1 MYARIALIAAVA
13 SIAFYPHIAL
23 LATTSTPALPT
34 LVETEAAVRSYFVD
48 VPAMISIAKCES
60 GFRQYNTNGTPLR
73 GSGLYIGVFQIDEK
87 IHAGAA
93 LGMGMDIYTLDGNL
107 AYAKY
112 LYSKAGTRPWAGC
125 VTNSDSATIT
135 PTAPSSYVLTRN
147 LKIGNT
153 DSQVRIMQQLLNNAG
168 FTVAKSGPGSPGNE
182 TNFFGSLTRA
192 AVQRFQCAKSI
203 VCEGNEATT
212 GYGNVGPRTRA
223 MLLQAV
229 QTK

>member
-1 MYARIALIAAVA
+1 MYVRIVLIATVA
-13 SIAFYPHIAL
+13 LFTFYPHSAFF
-23 LATTSTPALPT
+23 ATTSTPTLPT
-34 LVETEAAVRSYFVD
+34 LAETETAVRSYFAD
-48 VPAMISIAKCES
+48 VPAMILIAKCES

-73 GSGLYIGVFQIDEK
+73 GSGLYIGVFQVDEK
-87 IHAGAA
+87 IHAGTAR
-93 LGMGMDIYTLDGNL
+93 GMGMDIYTLDGNL

-112 LYSKAGTRPWAGC
+112 LYDQAGTRPWAGC
-125 VTNSDSATIT
+125 VANSDAATT
-135 PTAPSSYVLTRN
+135 TQTAPSSYALTRN

-153 DSQVRIMQQLLNNAG
+153 NLQVRIMQQLLNSAG
-168 FTVAKSGPGSPGNE
+168 FTVAKSGPGSPDNE

-192 AVQRFQCAKSI
+192 AVQRFQCAKGI

-229 QTK
+229 PTK